1 MELIL
6 TDIKQDKAAWRQ
18 IGALY
23 KTAFPSDER
32 APFWLLRRRAK
43 QDRAQMLAAY
53 DAEQFAGFA
62 YLVIYRDLVYL
73 FYFAIN
79 AEMRGC
85 GYGSAVLQALRREF
99 PGRRI
104 FLAREQ
110 LDDQAE
116 NAEQRRTRHGFYL
129 ANGFCDWPCQIKEAS
144 VIYDVMGMGGDNI
157 TPAEYQALID
167 SWGGSLLRR
176 LIDMRVLAK

>member
-1 MELIL
+1 MALIL
-6 TDIKQDKAAWRQ
+6 TAIKQDKAAWRQ

-23 KTAFPSDER
+23 KTAFPPDER
-32 APFWLLRRRAK
+32 APFWLMRRRAK
-43 QDRAQMLAAY
+43 QGRGQVLAAY
-53 DAEQFAGFA
+53 DAEQFVGFT
-62 YLVIYRDLVYL
+62 YLVIYRDMVYL

-79 AEMRGC
+79 DGLRGK
-85 GYGSAVLQALRREF
+85 GYGSSVLQALRQKY
-99 PGRRI
+99 PAKRI

-116 NAEQRRTRHGFYL
+116 NAEQRRTRHEFYL
-129 ANGFCDWPCQIKEAS
+129 FNGFCDWPCQIKEAS

-167 SWGGSLLRR
+167 SWGGALLRR